1 MVYVENFYIFQS
13 QLIVHV
19 WKKNIKKKFL
29 SGIRKGCEI
38 VRVSLAKVLLFEAT
52 VRLKVFCYNCIAET
66 MSSLR
71 FFGVCSRF

>member
-19 WKKNIKKKFL
+19 WKNNIKKFL
-29 SGIRKGCEI
+29 SGIRKGREI
-38 VRVSLAKVLLFEAT
+38 VRVLLAKVLLFEAT
-52 VRLKVFCYNCIAET
+52 VRLKVFRYNCIAET